1 MLFRSKNIVK
11 SAEKLGL
18 SVIVDTTV
26 VVFSYESIVLRYDRS
41 IVENAWRKRDIE
53 DTKSDLY
60 SRWIESVIA

>member
-1 MLFRSKNIVK
+1 MSIKNIVK

-26 VVFSYESIVLRYDRS
+26 VVFSYESTVLRYDRS

>member
-1 MLFRSKNIVK
+1 MSIKNIVK

>member
-1 MLFRSKNIVK
+1 MSIKNIVK

-41 IVENAWRKRDIE
+41 IVENAWRKRDID